1 MAGLIGGKRM
11 ARARYQ
17 EGTLGIEGKG
27 SAAHYYTRFR
37 IYDADGNTRR
47 KQVTIG
53 LVSKLSKREA
63 NKRKAEIVASQTS
76 QLPKVLAAQRG
87 EMTFKTFYHD
97 RFLPLK
103 THWGQPHR
111 ESFTYIMKT
120 YVLPKIGGLSL
131 NAIDKVMIQV
141 ILNAHAREL
150 SKNTISHIRR
160 KMVEVF
166 EEAVEQE
173 IIIRNPATKTH
184 IPEEAAEADE
194 TILTKQNLFDL
205 IDGILDPR
213 DRAIFAVGSFCALR
227 TSELFG
233 MSWRAFHYDPEQGES
248 YFSITDTAYRGTLR
262 EKTTKT
268 KASRANV
275 TIPAILVPL
284 LMEWR
289 ERCPDTSPDALMF
302 PSTNKNGRS
311 QKGSPMCPGIWLQK
325 KVHPVAK
332 AIGLDCYVNFR
343 VTRRTAS
350 TLFQADGTSLA
361 DTQAHLRHASAATTA
376 KHYSKPIPEG
386 VKRAVNDFADSV
398 MALKP
403 SKKKT
408 KLELVS

>member
-1 MAGLIGGKRM
+1 M

-17 EGTLGIEGKG
+17 EGALGIEGKG
-27 SAAHYYTRFR
+27 PAAYYYTRFR
-37 IYDADGNTRR
+37 IYDADGNSRR

-63 NKRKAEIVASQTS
+63 NKRKAEIVAEQTS
-76 QLPKVLAAQRG
+76 QLPKVLAAQKG
-87 EMTFKTFYHD
+87 EMSFMTFYDD

-120 YVLPKIGGLSL
+120 YVLPKIGSLSL
-131 NAIDKVMIQV
+131 NAIDKVMVQV
-141 ILNAHAREL
+141 ILNAHARKL

-173 IIIRNPATKTH
+173 IITRNPATKTH

-233 MSWRAFHYDPEQGES
+233 MSWRAFHYDP
-248 YFSITDTAYRGTLR
+248 RGGR
-262 EKTTKT
+262 ELLLHHRH
-268 KASRANV
+268 S
-275 TIPAILVPL
+275 VPGYAA
-284 LMEWR
+284 R
-289 ERCPDTSPDALMF
+289 
-302 PSTNKNGRS
+302 KNH
-311 QKGSPMCPGIWLQK
+311 QDK
-325 KVHPVAK
+325 
-332 AIGLDCYVNFR
+332 
-343 VTRRTAS
+343 
-350 TLFQADGTSLA
+350 
-361 DTQAHLRHASAATTA
+361 
-376 KHYSKPIPEG
+376 SKPGQCHYPSDTGPAVDG
-386 VKRAVNDFADSV
+386 VAEEV
-398 MALKP
+398 P
-403 SKKKT
+403 GHIT
-408 KLELVS
+408 

>member
-1 MAGLIGGKRM
+1 M

-27 SAAHYYTRFR
+27 PAAHYYTRFR
-37 IYDADGNTRR
+37 VYDADGGSKR
-47 KQVTIG
+47 KQVMIG
-53 LVSKLSKREA
+53 LVSKMSKREA
-63 NKRKAEIVASQTS
+63 LKRRSEIVTHQTS
-76 QLPKVLAAQRG
+76 QLPDVLAAQKG
-87 EMTFKTFYHD
+87 EMTFDKFYND

-103 THWGQPHR
+103 THWSEPHR
-111 ESFTYIMKT
+111 ESFRYIMKT
-120 YVLPKIGGLSL
+120 YVIPKIGSL
-131 NAIDKVMIQV
+131 PINAIDKVMVQV
-141 ILNAHAREL
+141 ILNAHAGTL

-173 IIIRNPATKTH
+173 IISRNPATKTN

-205 IDGILDPR
+205 IDGILDAR
-213 DRAIFAVGSFCALR
+213 DRAIFAVGTFCALR
-227 TSELFG
+227 TSEVFG
-233 MSWRAFHYDPEQGES
+233 LAWRAFNHDPESGES
-248 YFSITDTAYRGTLR
+248 YFAITDTAYRGKLR
-262 EKTTKT
+262 EKTTKN

-284 LMEWR
+284 LLEWQAK
-289 ERCPDTSPDALMF
+289 CPDTSPDALMF
-302 PSTNKNGRS
+302 PSTNRNGRS
-311 QKGSPMCPGIWLQK
+311 RKGAPMCPGIWLQK

-332 AIGLDCYVNFR
+332 VIGLTCFVNFR

-350 TLFQADGTSLA
+350 TLIQANGTSLA
-361 DTQAHLRHASAATTA
+361 DTAAHLRHASTATTA
-376 KHYSKPIPEG
+376 KHYSKPVPEG
-386 VKRAVNDFADSV
+386 VKQAVNDFADSV

-408 KLELVS
+408 KLKLVS

>member
-1 MAGLIGGKRM
+1 MR
-11 ARARYQ
+11 
-17 EGTLGIEGKG
+17 
-27 SAAHYYTRFR
+27 
-37 IYDADGNTRR
+37 
-47 KQVTIG
+47 
-53 LVSKLSKREA
+53 
-63 NKRKAEIVASQTS
+63 
-76 QLPKVLAAQRG
+76 
-87 EMTFKTFYHD
+87 
-97 RFLPLK
+97 
-103 THWGQPHR
+103 
-111 ESFTYIMKT
+111 T
-120 YVLPKIGGLSL
+120 YVLPKIGSL
-131 NAIDKVMIQV
+131 FLHAIDKVMVQV
-141 ILNAHAREL
+141 ILNAYAKRL

-173 IIIRNPATKTH
+173 FITRNPATKTH
-184 IPEEAAEADE
+184 IPEEAADADE
-194 TILTKQNLFDL
+194 TILTKQNLIDL

-233 MSWRAFHYDPEQGES
+233 MSWRAFHYDSETGES

-262 EKTTKT
+262 KKTTKT

-284 LMEWR
+284 LLEWQ
-289 ERCPDTSPDALMF
+289 EKCPDPSPDALMF

-311 QKGSPMCPGIWLQK
+311 RKGAPMCPGIWLQK

-332 AIGLDCYVNFR
+332 SIGLDCYVNFR

-361 DTQAHLRHASAATTA
+361 ATQAHLRHASAATTA

-386 VKRAVNDFADSV
+386 VKKAVNDFAYSV

-403 SKKKT
+403 SKKQPE
-408 KLELVS
+408 LGLVS